1 MNNKEFNAK
10 EDLVMFV
17 DASRNRS
24 GGSVVYLRNFFNYFD
39 FKKTRIKKI
48 IICSNKNVL
57 QELQDTK
64 NIVHYSHSF
73 LEKNLLFQIFWQ
85 LFILPCYLKKMKID
99 LLYTTDSST
108 FCIFKP
114 SVVFNQDI
122 LAFDT
127 NTLKKLPLNFSK
139 VRLFLIKF
147 IQIRAMNNANHI
159 IFLSQFSKNFISN
172 YLRQNLNYSI
182 IPHGREYV
190 EKKFVKSSW
199 HFNNDITLLYVS
211 PILKYKNHEI
221 VVKSYENL
229 KKKNKNLKIKFI
241 GKIYDRKLYNEL
253 ISKYKSINEKNF
265 MGEIDHKEVKKYIK
279 QSDIFI
285 FASNSETF
293 GITLLE
299 AMTQGIPIICSNQ
312 SSLPEIL
319 EDGGLYFDPSSQ
331 IELSEKIDLL
341 INDIILRK
349 ALSRKA
355 MKISKK
361 YSWEKNLNS
370 FYKIINKNFDLNS

>member
-1 MNNKEFNAK
+1 MNNKVFNSK
-10 EDLVMFV
+10 KNLVMFV

-24 GGSVVYLRNFFNYFD
+24 GGAVVYLKNFFNNFD

-57 QELQDTK
+57 QQLQDTK

-85 LFILPCYLKKMKID
+85 LFILPYLLKKMKID

-108 FCIFKP
+108 VCIFKP
-114 SVVFNQDI
+114 SIVFNQDI

-159 IFLSQFSKNFISN
+159 IFLSKFTKNFISSC
-172 YLRQNLNYSI
+172 LRQNLNYSI

-199 HFNNDITLLYVS
+199 HFNKYINLLYVS

-229 KKKNKNLKIKFI
+229 KLKHKNLRLKFI
-241 GKIYDRKLYNEL
+241 GKIHDRGLYNDL
-253 ISKYKSINEKNF
+253 ISKYKNINEDNF
-265 MGEIDHKEVKKYIK
+265 VGEISQNEIK
-279 QSDIFI
+279 IHIKRADIFI

-319 EDGGLYFDPSSQ
+319 EDGGLYFDPSNYM
-331 IELSEKIDLL
+331 ELSAKIDLL
-341 INDIILRK
+341 ISEIALRK
-349 ALSRKA
+349 QISKKAL
-355 MKISKK
+355 KISKK
-361 YSWEKNLNS
+361 YSWSKNLKS
-370 FYKIINKNFDLNS
+370 FYNVVNKTV